1 MKKARQ
7 EDTSG
12 ASMDEIM
19 EAMNFGVRRKS
30 RKVGFFIFIFN
41 HYYSY
46 FTNLIM
52 INGHTIHIIRH
63 ANGASCYFLMSRRA
77 SYTLLSS

>member
-30 RKVGFFIFIFN
+30 RKVGFFFF
-41 HYYSY
+41 
-46 FTNLIM
+46 
-52 INGHTIHIIRH
+52 
-63 ANGASCYFLMSRRA
+63 FLTTVIPTSPI
-77 SYTLLSS
+77 S